1 MFKRFREKIERALER
16 REAERPLTRD
26 DIDQLLYAMR
36 DELVDLRARI
46 PRLEKEA
53 KRVAEQAQQQVRR
66 AELAHRKAQEA
77 ERAGRADEAS
87 SALDLARQAL
97 SHAEDLRTQAAE
109 ARAQL
114 EELKAEA
121 KEKTEQLKYAERNRG
136 ALLARARRT
145 GTAQRLDDLLR
156 GPESGLK
163 RFERAEEDIDAA
175 EDLLEATREVDEAL
189 GTRSPARELEADVE
203 LRRLEAASE
212 ADEVEQRLLELK
224 RQLEE
229 EGD

>member
-46 PRLEKEA
+46 PRLEKQA
-53 KRVAEQAQQQVRR
+53 KRVADQAQQQIRR

-77 ERAGRADEAS
+77 EHAGRADEAA
-87 SALDLARQAL
+87 SALELARQAL

-109 ARAQL
+109 ARAQV

-121 KEKTEQLKYAERNRG
+121 KEKTEQLKYAERNRS

-145 GTAQRLDDLLR
+145 GTSRRLDELLR
-156 GPESGLK
+156 GPESSLK

-189 GTRSPARELEADVE
+189 GERSAARELEADVE
-203 LRRLEAASE
+203 LRQLEAASE
-212 ADEVEQRLLELK
+212 ADEIEQRLNELK
-224 RQLEE
+224 RQMEE